1 VRLTPTFN
9 HLPAAVRAAE
19 TPGQD
24 AQAARHTCRGGSA
37 LAAGLLSFVWPGLGQ
52 FYLRRR
58 NEAILFALPALAAAL
73 WLIAQLSQG
82 GAFFVGSFFAD
93 AGFALTFAL
102 ITVFIGIWRGVSMV
116 HAYVLAARQRPRLLD
131 VGVMVALLLAI
142 LASHTWVV
150 RTAWAA
156 YVFDNSV
163 GQNDF
168 LSDLPTIS
176 PDPSEEYVASPTPT
190 PIPQSW
196 APVATIAPP
205 QPSSAITPRPTT
217 QRITILLT
225 GIDHLETNS
234 HSLMDS
240 LLVVSLDPRTR
251 KVTMVSVPRDTSNY
265 EFYWGGNAGVNTKI
279 NNFYNLVRAKL
290 VDAPD
295 DPLTA
300 LKKEIG
306 WLVGVRI
313 DYYAIIDL
321 HGFRVLV
328 DMVGGVCVN
337 NPRAINDPF
346 TGTFVEK
353 GDVCMDGITTLK
365 YVRSRHGAGDNDYT
379 RAGRQQDVMYA
390 LSQKLVT
397 PEGLLL
403 LPDLLALAGT
413 SVQTDFPLKTV
424 NKYISIAQNL
434 KSSNVSQCVLGPPY
448 NYHPPSTQ
456 TKGTW
461 TSRLKPAEV
470 AKLSVYLFGVDSRFY
485 GLEGIVPTAC
495 QRRD

>member
-1 VRLTPTFN
+1 MR
-9 HLPAAVRAAE
+9 AAVAAAVSR
-19 TPGQD
+19 PGSPLV
-24 AQAARHTCRGGSA
+24 AS
-37 LAAGLLSFVWPGLGQ
+37 LLSFLWPGLGQ

-58 NEAILFALPALAAAL
+58 NEALVFAVPAAVVAL

-82 GAFFVGSFFAD
+82 GALFVGSFFAD

-102 ITVFIGIWRGVSMV
+102 VTVFIGIWRGASMV
-116 HAYVLAARQRPRLLD
+116 HAYVLAARPHPRLLD
-131 VGVMVALLLAI
+131 LGVMVVLLLAI

-156 YVFDNSV
+156 YVFDNSI
-163 GQNDF
+163 GKNDF
-168 LSDLPTIS
+168 LSSLPTVS
-176 PDPSEEYVASPTPT
+176 ADPSEEYVASPTPT
-190 PIPQSW
+190 LPPW
-196 APVATIAPP
+196 VPVATMAAL
-205 QPSSAITPRPTT
+205 QPSSAITPRPSG
-217 QRITILLT
+217 QRVTILLS
-225 GIDHLETNS
+225 GIDRLNTNS

-240 LLVVSLDPRTR
+240 LLVASLDLKSR
-251 KVTMVSVPRDTSNY
+251 KVSMVSVPRDTSNY
-265 EFYWGGNAGVNTKI
+265 EFYWGGKSGVNTKI
-279 NNFYNLVRAKL
+279 NSFYNLVRAKL
-290 VDAPD
+290 IQAPD

-313 DYYAIIDL
+313 DYYAIVDL

-346 TGTFVEK
+346 TGTFIAK
-353 GDVCMDGITTLK
+353 GEVCMDGITTLK
-365 YVRSRHGAGDNDYT
+365 YVRSRHGAGDTDYT
-379 RAGRQQDVMYA
+379 RSGRQQDVMYA

-397 PEGLLL
+397 PEGLLM
-403 LPDLLALAGT
+403 LPDLLGLAG
-413 SVQTDFPLKTV
+413 SSIQTDFPLKTV

-434 KSSNVSQCVLGPPY
+434 KSKDVSQCVLGPPY
-448 NYHPPSTQ
+448 NYHPPSTE

-470 AKLSVYLFGVDSRFY
+470 AKLSVYMFGVDSRFY